1 MRTSMDKAGRLVLP
15 KALREQAGL
24 VPGEVEVTLDGT
36 ALRVEPADTATLVD
50 REGHLFL
57 ADAGGAPVTPES
69 IRDLRLA
76 DQR

>member
-1 MRTSMDKAGRLVLP
+1 MDKAGRLVLP

-24 VPGEVEVTLDGT
+24 TPGEVEVTLDGT
-36 ALRVEPADTATLVD
+36 GLRVEPVGHATLVS

-57 ADAGGAPVTPES
+57 ADVGGEPITTDA
-69 IRDLRLA
+69 IRELRLA